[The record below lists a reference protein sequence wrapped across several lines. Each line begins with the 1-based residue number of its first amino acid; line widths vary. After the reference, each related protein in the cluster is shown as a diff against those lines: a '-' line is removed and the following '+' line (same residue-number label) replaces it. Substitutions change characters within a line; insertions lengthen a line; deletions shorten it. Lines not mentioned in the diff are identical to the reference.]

1 MNSKKLFSAARRL
14 LLFVIAAVLVLAMSV
29 PALAA
34 DEQEPYQE
42 IDTSQRDTEF
52 TYELFLTD
60 QSGMPVTNP
69 RKLAAGDRLNVEI
82 RLTRNGFNGPSY
94 DSYGIE
100 FRLLTRG
107 LTYNYDGVTLRS
119 GTDVREMVYSD
130 GNSVGF
136 AWYDFQQIGESTNN
150 PVLAGSWS
158 YTVADPGMVNI
169 TVPVALVYVT
179 GDSEEYVPT
188 GPATLFLDPDG
199 GRIVGEDVSG
209 TYTSGTVVV
218 LPEVQMGDWVFVGW
232 SDGAHIYPAG
242 SEYVVSGV
250 VTLTAVWEELDRNR
264 YLTLDLAG
272 CEVVG
277 EDISGY
283 YADDEI
289 VVLPD
294 AQREGYKFLGWSDGV
309 ETYEANAEYVVYNTV
324 TITALWEEI
333 PAAPAEPLEPTEPT
347 EPGENGDCIICDRD
361 HSLIP
366 IIPLCWLHLLILL
379 LLLLVIILILL
390 LLLRRPVKYSLV
402 NGDVSLNFKN
412 GKTPVEVEAVLRDGE
427 KEYRLNKS
435 GIVEVRNRLRFIKNE
450 TNIPV
455 AEVKTGTYKGKL
467 LIHEGGKVKVK
478 KCRIKALDR
487 KLDE

>member
-1 MNSKKLFSAARRL
+1 MNSKRLFAAARRL
-14 LLFVIAAVLVLAMSV
+14 LLFAIAAALVLAMSV

-34 DEQEPYQE
+34 EEKDPYRE
-42 IDTSQRDTEF
+42 ISTSHNDAEF

-60 QSGMPVTNP
+60 QNGMSVTNP
-69 RKLAAGDRLNVEI
+69 RKLAAGDKLYVEI

-107 LTYNYDGVTLRS
+107 LTYNYDGMTLRS

-169 TVPVALVYVT
+169 TVPVALIYVT
-179 GDSEEYVPT
+179 GDSEGHVPV
-188 GPATLFLDPDG
+188 GSATLFLELNG
-199 GRIVGEDVSG
+199 GRLVGEDVSG
-209 TYTSGTVVV
+209 TYTSGTAVT
-218 LPEVQMGDWVFVGW
+218 LPDMEMGDWVFLGW

-264 YLTLDLAG
+264 YLTLDPAG
-272 CEVVG
+272 GEVVG

-283 YADDEI
+283 YVDGEI
-289 VVLPD
+289 VILPE
-294 AQREGYKFLGWSDGV
+294 AQREGYDFVGWSDGV

-324 TITALWEEI
+324 TITALWEEAA
-333 PAAPAEPLEPTEPT
+333 AAPVAPV
-347 EPGENGDCIICDRD
+347 EPGEGSGCIICGRD
-361 HSLIP
+361 NLPIP
-366 IIPLCWLHLLILL
+366 AIPLCWLCLLILLL

-390 LLLRRPVKYSLV
+390 LLLRRPFKYSLV

-412 GKTPVEVEAVLRDGE
+412 GKTPAEVEVVLRDGE
-427 KEYRLNKS
+427 KEFRLNKS
-435 GIVEVRNRLRFIKNE
+435 GIVEVKNRLRFIKNE
-450 TNIPV
+450 TSIPV
-455 AEVKTGTYKGKL
+455 AEIKAGTYKGKL
-467 LIHEGGKVKVK
+467 LIHEGSSVKVK